1 MMDNKQLDLFEEKER
16 NEALESL
23 KTKIEENRK
32 EYIAALITLPPEMF
46 GEIYGR
52 VLTLDNIIDEFGSK
66 MFNIYIESYPESA
79 FDGDTS
85 YEYVRNNFLCNNCN
99 TQLAFIMIWKR
110 NMREIARFYDDG
122 DVSSTPSS
130 LNCVNIH
137 CHICGEKIMMA
148 APEGWDIEK
157 IIGVMSME

>member
-1 MMDNKQLDLFEEKER
+1 MGEQLDMFEEKER
-16 NEALESL
+16 NESLELL
-23 KTKIEENRK
+23 KTKIREIEENRK
-32 EYIAALITLPPEMF
+32 KYMATLTTLPSEMF

-52 VLTLDNIIDEFGSK
+52 VLTLDNIIGDFGSK
-66 MFNIYIESYPESA
+66 MFNVYIKGYPESA

-85 YEYVRNNFLCNNCN
+85 YEYVRNDFLCNNCN
-99 TQLAFIMIWKR
+99 TQLAFIMIWKQ
-110 NMREIARFYDDG
+110 NMREIARFYD

-137 CHICGEKIMMA
+137 CHICGEKIMMS

-157 IIGVMSME
+157 IIGVVSME